1 MLNEGGDIRRWRYKD
16 WQYPFLIKLS
26 AKPLKLKSR
35 TVGFIETEDGNQ
47 YADGTLTKENN
58 FLIQIFS
65 TDLRF
70 ILSLLVCVGVCVYV
84 MPYLCYGISMENFK
98 GEHRAYLKD

>member
-47 YADGTLTKENN
+47 NGDGTLTKENN
-58 FLIQIFS
+58 FFNL
-65 TDLRF
+65 
-70 ILSLLVCVGVCVYV
+70 
-84 MPYLCYGISMENFK
+84 NF
-98 GEHRAYLKD
+98 LN